1 MEKSLEVHKQNA
13 GFSLFFQYFQR
24 ILNPY
29 DSLVLHFIMKV
40 HTAESKG
47 FCIKHARHARGR
59 EFRGLGYTRHI
70 RTNVRILG
78 NSGEFPTI
86 YSEETHDT
94 PLPVVCMLDSGL
106 RKRA

>member
-1 MEKSLEVHKQNA
+1 MNKQLSRYYQTSIDVTKSPLYTPL
-13 GFSLFFQYFQR
+13 S
-24 ILNPY
+24 
-29 DSLVLHFIMKV
+29 
-40 HTAESKG
+40 
-47 FCIKHARHARGR
+47 IKHARHALGR

-78 NSGEFPTI
+78 NSEEFPTI